1 MDLLGQV
8 ALVTGGGTGIGKAI
22 AKAMIEQGAK
32 VIIIGRKENSLLE
45 AQSELGT
52 NVQTMVC
59 DVTDESQVNKVYEN
73 IVKDYGKLNILI
85 NNAGM
90 AARGKAYEMSYDMWK
105 KVVDVNLNGA
115 FLCAR
120 GAMKIMVP
128 QKSGRIINIGSIS
141 GQMGRP
147 ENAPYTATKFAIE
160 GLTRAFALDG
170 RDHGVAVSVIHPGN
184 VATNIWKGR
193 EEVSEREGLIPL
205 EDLGKLAVTMLTMS
219 PNVNILNSVILP
231 ITQPYLGRG

>member
-1 MDLLGQV
+1 
-8 ALVTGGGTGIGKAI
+8 
-22 AKAMIEQGAK
+22 
-32 VIIIGRKENSLLE
+32 
-45 AQSELGT
+45 
-52 NVQTMVC
+52 
-59 DVTDESQVNKVYEN
+59 
-73 IVKDYGKLNILI
+73 
-85 NNAGM
+85 
-90 AARGKAYEMSYDMWK
+90 
-105 KVVDVNLNGA
+105 
-115 FLCAR
+115 
-120 GAMKIMVP
+120 MKIMVN

-170 RDHGVAVSVIHPGN
+170 RDHGIAVSVIHPGN
-184 VATNIWKGR
+184 AATNIWKGR

-219 PNVNILNSVILP
+219 PNVNILGSVILP